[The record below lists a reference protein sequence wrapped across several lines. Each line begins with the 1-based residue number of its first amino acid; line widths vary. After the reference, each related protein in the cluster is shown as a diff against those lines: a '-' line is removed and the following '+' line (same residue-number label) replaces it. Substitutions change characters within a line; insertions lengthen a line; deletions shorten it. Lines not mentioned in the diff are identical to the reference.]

1 MDTNQNTFSKIDKLE
16 NGTLLKLFPHTM
28 DEIIQIADSGET
40 MPPKST
46 WIEPKIRSGVTIYE
60 Y

>member
-1 MDTNQNTFSKIDKLE
+1 M
-16 NGTLLKLFPHTM
+16 LLKLFPHTM
-28 DEIIQIADSGET
+28 DEIIQIVDLGET